1 MAGVQSFAVTGP
13 SGAPMLL
20 NSLSLISRDVSG
32 TEVLAILFAAVL
44 GILLIRDAQ
53 RDSQTLPRRDK

>member
-1 MAGVQSFAVTGP
+1 MAGVQDLVVTGP

-20 NSLSLISRDVSG
+20 SSLLLISREVSG

-53 RDSQTLPRRDK
+53 RDSQTLHRRDK